1 MAPFKC
7 PLSQQN
13 GFELL
18 TRPCKLR
25 PELEE
30 EYEKLKKPLNAF
42 ILFSNEVRK
51 GNLTDQRLGL
61 DAAADFA
68 NESKVTSEK
77 WKQMSEEE
85 KAPWHE
91 KAQQMKQEYYS
102 KLDELKSKGFRIP
115 TLPKSKGTKGSNQ
128 YAKKYHGI
136 SEISVDGVNQV
147 QVVHKYT
154 ADGFQSFVQ
163 GPSLLRQPAGRS
175 LLIRQQNVEP

>member
-85 KAPWHE
+85 KAPWYE
-91 KAQQMKQEYYS
+91 KARQMKLEYDA
-102 KLDELKSKGFRIP
+102 KLDELRS
-115 TLPKSKGTKGSNQ
+115 Q
-128 YAKKYHGI
+128 
-136 SEISVDGVNQV
+136 
-147 QVVHKYT
+147 
-154 ADGFQSFVQ
+154 GFQIHTRPLSQ
-163 GPSLLRQPAGRS
+163 PIAHSLLQKPQFPRAQVIGMGQSQLHTVHLSSSPVV
-175 LLIRQQNVEP
+175 QNRFGH